1 MSQDCIYWRRGY
13 ATLRLLVVFDS
24 TYGNTEL
31 IAKSIGCALDGEI
44 KLVRA
49 TELDPT
55 DIEKAD
61 VLIIGSPT
69 HGGRP
74 TPEIQRA
81 IDGISDQLIKGM
93 NVVAFDTR
101 FSSRMVRVF
110 GYAADRIASSI
121 EARGGKLVSPPEAFF
136 VVGKK
141 GPLREG
147 ELERA
152 ANWAKEIQLAVIAK
166 Q

>member
-1 MSQDCIYWRRGY
+1 MHVIVIY
-13 ATLRLLVVFDS
+13 DS

-31 IAKSIGCALDGEI
+31 IAGSIGSAFNDEI
-44 KLVRA
+44 KVVRVS
-49 TELDPT
+49 ELNPS
-55 DIEKAD
+55 EMMNAD
-61 VLIIGSPT
+61 FLIIGSPT

-74 TPEIQRA
+74 TPSIQKLM
-81 IDGISDQLIKGM
+81 DGIPEQALNGIC
-93 NVVAFDTR
+93 VAAFDTR

-110 GYAADRIASSI
+110 GYAAERIANGL
-121 EARGGKLVSPPEAFF
+121 EAKGGKAVSPPEAFF

-152 ANWAKEIQLAVIAK
+152 ASWAKMISTNLSLNS
-166 Q
+166 